1 MAVNGNGSGHDSD
14 GTYMSSLSGSA
25 GGGGSV
31 VGRANGVA
39 GSSISDLLSPVEAA
53 AERIERELS
62 KDLLATADIFCD
74 TGTKMW
80 IDTASTARKFIGSSP
95 T

>member
-1 MAVNGNGSGHDSD
+1 MKQHFHC
-14 GTYMSSLSGSA
+14 
-25 GGGGSV
+25 SV

-74 TGTKMW
+74 TGTRMW